1 MTSNKEATAKGK
13 KEAPSTNN
21 SGREIHKDR
30 TVAAQSL
37 SRTDNRFPMANPEE
51 LVKSPEG
58 FSEVEVG
65 NDSYTPDRDKN
76 KLIKTTHSDKGESH
90 RLVGGYIKAIR
101 EIVNEEG
108 EDPHLLVEFKTID
121 GELKTAIF
129 SRTQIAFSG
138 TEVARTLV
146 KSGYSLAKIGSNNG
160 YGAQN
165 DLVNYL
171 NASRPKRA
179 KGSSKVGWIK
189 DGKAFLLPNGRE
201 VEAIGSKEEIP
212 FIGDRE
218 GFPQYTR
225 RGTLEGWLKEIKD
238 PVQNS
243 KVLTAVIGI
252 ALAPSLLKFTTVEN
266 GVFLLYGG
274 SGLGKTTAGRIG
286 LSVWGTPNEDEGADI
301 CNLRATLNGVEGYFR
316 NHNGFFTYFDELGE
330 FERPDQISGLS
341 YLFGNG
347 YKKGRMNADQ
357 TIEKREKIRHL
368 GLMTGEYPLEHF
380 SNKPLAEGADQRIT
394 SIPIPTRRDSE
405 GFQTGIFDILPLESQ
420 YRKEALELTRS
431 NQKMEKT
438 SPYELLASPLGHL
451 ENYGT
456 LGVEFIKA
464 LVSMLNNEVEPQDL
478 RKDIEKHYRQWA
490 NCLISNSASHCRVG
504 KRLALASYAG
514 ELAIEEGLFS
524 YTDEDGKR
532 VDVLTQGAFI
542 NATQA
547 LYKAWAGVFMTE
559 EEKIKEALNELI
571 GALLSQKSHFMHYI
585 DKGAKHYERQE
596 VNSYEPLFG
605 AIVTLGYGNNE
616 GDKTLFIISQ
626 AEIKKLCLGT
636 TGRKFEQLIREAKRL
651 GRLIT
656 NDRHYMNFRQSNT
669 PFKELEQ
676 RVFICLPIQ
685 YP

>member
-1 MTSNKEATAKGK
+1 MTTNKKATAKGK

-21 SGREIHKDR
+21 SGHQIQKDSIH
-30 TVAAQSL
+30 TAESL
-37 SRTDNRFPMANPEE
+37 SRTDSRFPMGNPED
-51 LVKSPEG
+51 VAKTKEG
-58 FSEVEVG
+58 FSGVIVG
-65 NDSYTPDRDKN
+65 NDTYKPDSQRN
-76 KLIKTTHSDKGESH
+76 QLIKITQGEKGDSQ
-90 RLVGGYIKAIR
+90 RLVGGYIKAIA
-101 EIVNEEG
+101 EITNEEG
-108 EDPHLLVEFKTID
+108 EDPHLLVEFKTRD
-121 GELKTAIF
+121 GELKTATF
-129 SRTQIAFSG
+129 SRAQIAFNG
-138 TEVARTLV
+138 TEVARSLV
-146 KSGYSLAKIGSNNG
+146 QSGYFLAKIGSNNG

-171 NASRPKRA
+171 NASAPKKV
-179 KGSSKVGWIK
+179 KGSTKVGWTK
-189 DGKAFLLPNGRE
+189 DGKAFLLPNGGE
-201 VEAIGSKEEIP
+201 IEAIGSNEEIP
-212 FIGDRE
+212 FVGDRE

-225 RGTLEGWLKEIKD
+225 QGTLKGWLKEVKD

-252 ALAPSLLKFTTVEN
+252 ALAPSLLKFCTVEN

-274 SGLGKTTAGRIG
+274 SGLGKTTAGRLG

-301 CNLRATLNGVEGYFR
+301 CNLRATLNGIEGYFR

-330 FERPDQISGLS
+330 FERPDQIAGIA

-347 YKKGRMNADQ
+347 YQKGRMNADR

-405 GFQTGIFDILPLESQ
+405 GFQTGIFDVLPLESQ
-420 YRKEALELTRS
+420 YRKEALELTRR
-431 NQKMEKT
+431 NQEAQKT
-438 SPYELLASPLGHL
+438 SPYELLASPLDHL

-456 LGVEFIKA
+456 LGAEFIKA
-464 LVSMLNNEVEPQDL
+464 LVSMLSSGVEPQDL
-478 RKDIEKHYRQWA
+478 RKDIEDHYRQWEG
-490 NCLISNSASHCRVG
+490 CLISNSASHRRVG

-514 ELAIEEGLFS
+514 ELAIKEGLFS

-547 LYKAWAGVFMTE
+547 LYKTWAGVFMTE
-559 EEKIKEALNELI
+559 EEKTIEAIHELT
-571 GALLSQKSHFMHYI
+571 GALLSQKSHFMHYT
-585 DKGAKHYERQE
+585 DEGAKPYKLNERNE
-596 VNSYEPLFG
+596 YEPLFG
-605 AIVTLGYGNNE
+605 AIVTLGHGDNE

-636 TGRKFEQLIREAKRL
+636 TGRKFEQLIKEAKRL
-651 GRLIT
+651 GRLIA
-656 NDRHYMNFRQSNT
+656 NDRHYMNFKAST
-669 PFKELEQ
+669 SPFEELEQ
-676 RVFICLPIQ
+676 RAFICLPVR
-685 YP
+685 YS